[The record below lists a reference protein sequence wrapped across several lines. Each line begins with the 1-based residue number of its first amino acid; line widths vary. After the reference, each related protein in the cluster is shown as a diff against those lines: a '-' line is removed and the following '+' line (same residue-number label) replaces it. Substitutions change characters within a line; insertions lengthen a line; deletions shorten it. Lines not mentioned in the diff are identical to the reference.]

1 MINNHLLWKMDINLV
16 EYYNLVELDR
26 INLLKTLN
34 NDKYILWIFVFN
46 RYNLSNHICCNV
58 DWGYTPNL
66 YSEGFNVISW
76 IGRDTPTHQSN
87 LQLINIYMNYKKKI
101 FAIINHSTISFLGC
115 LIDMTSILCFIF
127 YFIKIMKIKI
137 TRNERLIAILF
148 YIIGFFHP
156 LGTAY
161 VLVYFLQK
169 VIR

>member
-1 MINNHLLWKMDINLV
+1 MNGLCSI
-16 EYYNLVELDR
+16 
-26 INLLKTLN
+26 
-34 NDKYILWIFVFN
+34 
-46 RYNLSNHICCNV
+46 
-58 DWGYTPNL
+58 
-66 YSEGFNVISW
+66 
-76 IGRDTPTHQSN
+76 
-87 LQLINIYMNYKKKI
+87 IY
-101 FAIINHSTISFLGC
+101 HSTISFLGC

-137 TRNERLIAILF
+137 TRNERLVAILF